1 MGKRN
6 KKDSKKSR
14 QKKKKRSWVLT
25 LLVYVF
31 IALLF
36 APFVISRLFPGLIE
50 EKLAPNVS
58 PSVLQSIKT
67 ALSKTAPGGD
77 SPTASP
83 SGKGKPST
91 DIAATGIQVTSENK
105 ILHPCE
111 LIQVVDGDTIKVKL
125 DNKYVF
131 VRFLRINTPEKKMWG
146 CQEATDTLRAF
157 LDGKHISLEFEE
169 PGVPAKDAYYRLL
182 AYVYADNKNINIE
195 MVRSGWT
202 SFWTK
207 FGEGKYAGEFMAAQ
221 QEAERAQRGLWGAF
235 AEKPATSK

>member
-1 MGKRN
+1 MGKR
-6 KKDSKKSR
+6 KEKKS
-14 QKKKKRSWVLT
+14 QKKKRKRSWLLT
-25 LLVYVF
+25 LSAYVF

-36 APFVISRLFPGLIE
+36 APFVVSRLVPLELIE
-50 EKLAPNVS
+50 EKLAPYVS
-58 PSVLQSIKT
+58 PSVLQPVME

-77 SPTASP
+77 SPPAPTAAKTNPAS
-83 SGKGKPST
+83 ST
-91 DIAATGIQVTSENK
+91 GPTGSQSSATNK

-111 LIQVVDGDTIKVKL
+111 VIQVVDGDTIKVKL

-146 CQEATDTLRAF
+146 CQEATDTLRA
-157 LDGKHISLEFEE
+157 LLKGKNISLEYEE

-182 AYVYADNKNINIE
+182 AYVYADNENTNIE

-207 FGEGKYAGEFMAAQ
+207 FGEGKYAAEFLAAQ
-221 QEAERAQRGLWGAF
+221 QEAERAQRGLWSAL
-235 AEKPATSK
+235 AE